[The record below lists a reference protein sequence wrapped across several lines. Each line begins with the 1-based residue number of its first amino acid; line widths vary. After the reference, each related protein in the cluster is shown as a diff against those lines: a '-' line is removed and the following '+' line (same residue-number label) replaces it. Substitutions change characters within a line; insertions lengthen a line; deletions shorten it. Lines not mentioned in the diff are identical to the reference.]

1 MDEEKELER
10 LDLVYNIHK
19 ERVDMAIQNTDKA
32 IARNM
37 LWLDKVHQEINK
49 LTTERIFLFNQETAL
64 RELNEA
70 DSLSTK
76 TKEYDKFMDLFIKD
90 QPKCSIKELQSL
102 VGYNIVKHW
111 LDNLINDFGEEE
123 EQKDFDTIMQIID
136 KYYKRLMS

>member
-1 MDEEKELER
+1 MDENKELER

-19 ERVDMAIQNTDKA
+19 ERIDMAIHNTDRS

-37 LWLDKVHQEINK
+37 LGLDKTHQEINK

-64 RELNEA
+64 RELDEA

-76 TKEYDKFMDLFIKD
+76 EKAYNKFMDLFIKD

-111 LDNLINDFGEEE
+111 LDNLINEYGEDE

-136 KYYKRLMS
+136 KYYKRFIS